1 MVSLLKFSAAIFM
14 QFMEFGVGVFRV
26 SDVKKL
32 GLLLVLGCWMKL
44 PLVRVTTEDQGWQQV
59 RRKNKK
65 TEEYTINGM
74 ATTIFIS
81 DFPPDWMEA
90 DLWKVL
96 KNYGILVD
104 VFIAKKRAKNN
115 NRFGFARFIRV
126 GSEEGHPDNY
136 TKRAAGLIPPKACK
150 LGGIRRKDLCR
161 SFRCSTKERNWSIF
175 PHSST
180 PTLADLSP
188 PAEMELRFT
197 TTEKARTV
205 AMTTLVGESE
215 SFESL
220 MNVKAFKE
228 VEGNPSLEL
237 RYVGGLNTILEFED
251 GEAMN
256 KFLVEGQHVWKPWF
270 KSLQPWDPSQKFTKR
285 IASIVIHGV
294 PLHAWCEEAF
304 SVIARRWGEVI
315 IPETC
320 ETDNLNMA
328 YGHVG
333 ILTENSGL
341 ISCAVTITVDDVLYT
356 INVMEDIFE
365 SNRLNPMLACNDIED
380 PFYHDDWASK
390 WESDSTDS
398 EKASSADESPE
409 FSPAR
414 SEPLPSRSLQSEGQ
428 GIEKSDGRDWS
439 AQVLRTDTHDCGVE
453 VDEARDLESG
463 IGVNQNYIRRSRS
476 LDLNSHPKLSSGLSR
491 SHPSINEPI
500 NSISFPNPIPSTSST
515 KQVTNNNPSK
525 SAVSHSSGEIEAIV
539 ELGKKIGFQF
549 DVSSEQMNR
558 WFGKRGAAET
568 SQ

>member
-1 MVSLLKFSAAIFM
+1 
-14 QFMEFGVGVFRV
+14 
-26 SDVKKL
+26 
-32 GLLLVLGCWMKL
+32 
-44 PLVRVTTEDQGWQQV
+44 
-59 RRKNKK
+59 
-65 TEEYTINGM
+65 
-74 ATTIFIS
+74 
-81 DFPPDWMEA
+81 
-90 DLWKVL
+90 
-96 KNYGILVD
+96 
-104 VFIAKKRAKNN
+104 
-115 NRFGFARFIRV
+115 
-126 GSEEGHPDNY
+126 
-136 TKRAAGLIPPKACK
+136 
-150 LGGIRRKDLCR
+150 
-161 SFRCSTKERNWSIF
+161 
-175 PHSST
+175 
-180 PTLADLSP
+180 
-188 PAEMELRFT
+188 MELRFT
-197 TTEKARTV
+197 TTKKARTV

-270 KSLQPWDPSQKFTKR
+270 KSLQPWDPSQTFTKR

-328 YGHVG
+328 YGRVG

-341 ISCAVTITVDDVLYT
+341 ISYAVTITVDDVLYT

-414 SEPLPSRSLQSEGQ
+414 SEPLPSRSLQSEGR
-428 GIEKSDGRDWS
+428 GIEKSDGRDRS
-439 AQVLRTDTHDCGVE
+439 AQVSRTDTHDCGVE

-463 IGVNQNYIRRSRS
+463 IGGGGPIDDLGQSIGNIHGPAVQEQISGAQPVNQNYIRRSRS
-476 LDLNSHPKLSSGLSR
+476 LDLNSHPKLSSDLSR

-525 SAVSHSSGEIEAIV
+525 SAISHSSGEIEAIV
-539 ELGKKIGFQF
+539 EIGKKIGFQF
-549 DVSSEQMNR
+549 DVSTEQMNR
-558 WFGKRGAAET
+558 WFAKRGAAET